1 MSLDKAEILRR
12 WHQESHEALR
22 AKLPA
27 DISFMGL
34 QLHVT
39 EDVFPV
45 PDSAAG
51 DPYHQAVA
59 SEVGPG
65 LRVLD
70 MGTGSGVSALLA
82 ARAGSE
88 VVAVDVNPEAVE
100 CARANAE
107 RNGLAAQITFVH
119 GDLFQGV
126 EGDFDLIIF
135 DPPFRWF
142 EPRDLLERSHADAE
156 YRTLTRFMAEAP
168 GRLRSGGR
176 IVMNFGTSGDF
187 EYFRELI
194 DQSGLSADMTRYGEA
209 TKFGFTAEY
218 YVIRL
223 SKPSVS
229 PVVQGSVGSDAFDV
243 WRQRREAEGA
253 SVTLIDLYRLV
264 AEPRGLAPHDLPLD
278 ERTALRDRALPVM
291 WPGYQAP
298 PGSER
303 AERDPIEIVSYD
315 SAWPARFQSWRDRLA
330 AALGA
335 TAERIEHVG
344 STAVPGLAAK
354 PVIDI
359 QVSVPDPE
367 FESSYA
373 PMIEGLGVQLRS
385 RDQLHRFFRPFS
397 GLPREVQIHV
407 CATGSAWERRHLL
420 FRDFL
425 RSSRAARDEYL
436 TAKLEAAKEWRDDR
450 VAYADAKTEVIK
462 VLMVQAEKWALET
475 GWRA

>member
-1 MSLDKAEILRR
+1 M
-12 WHQESHEALR
+12 
-22 AKLPA
+22 LPA
-27 DISFMGL
+27 DVSFMGL
-34 QLHVT
+34 QLHVM
-39 EDVFPV
+39 EDVFPIDESV
-45 PDSAAG
+45 DG

-59 SEVGPG
+59 SEVRPG

-88 VVAVDVNPEAVE
+88 VVAVDVNPKAVE

-107 RNGLAAQITFVH
+107 RNGLSAQIALVH

-156 YRTLTRFMAEAP
+156 YRTLTRFMVEAP
-168 GRLRSGGR
+168 GRLRAGGR

-187 EYFRELI
+187 EYLRELI
-194 DQSGLSADMTRYGEA
+194 DHSGLSADITRYGEA

-223 SKPSVS
+223 SKPSLN
-229 PVVQGSVGSDAFDV
+229 PVARNAAGLDPFDV

-253 SVTLIDLYRLV
+253 PVTLIDLYRLV
-264 AEPRGLAPHDLPLD
+264 ADQRGIAPDELPLD
-278 ERTALRDRALPVM
+278 ERAGLRDRALPVM

-303 AERDPIEIVSYD
+303 TERDPIEIVPYD
-315 SAWPARFQSWRDRLA
+315 SAWPERFRSWRDRLA

-335 TAERIEHVG
+335 AAERIEHVG

-359 QVSVPDPE
+359 QVSVAEPE
-367 FESSYA
+367 LEGSYA

-385 RDQLHRFFRPFS
+385 RDHLHRFFRPFS
-397 GLPREVQIHV
+397 GLPREVQVHV
-407 CATGSAWERRHLL
+407 CANGSAWERRHLL
-420 FRDFL
+420 FRDYL
-425 RSSRAARDEYL
+425 RSNGEAREKYL
-436 TAKLEAAKEWRDDR
+436 TAKLEAAQQWRDDR
-450 VAYADAKTEVIK
+450 VAYADAKTEVINRI
-462 VLMVQAEKWALET
+462 MDQAETWALDT
-475 GWRA
+475 GWRP

>member
-1 MSLDKAEILRR
+1 MSPEQVEVLRR
-12 WHQESHEALR
+12 WHEASHAALR
-22 AKLPA
+22 AMLPA
-27 DISFMGL
+27 DVSFMGL
-34 QLHVT
+34 QLQIT
-39 EDVFPV
+39 EDVFPIDESV
-45 PDSAAG
+45 EG

-59 SEVGPG
+59 KEVGPG

-70 MGTGSGVSALLA
+70 MGTGCGVSALLA
-82 ARAGSE
+82 AQTGSE
-88 VVAVDVNPEAVE
+88 VVATDVNPKAVE

-142 EPRDLLERSHADAE
+142 EPRDILERSHADAE
-156 YRTLTRFMAEAP
+156 YRTLTRFMVEAP
-168 GRLRSGGR
+168 RRLRTGGR

-187 EYFRELI
+187 EYLRELI
-194 DQSGLSADMTRYGEA
+194 DHSGLSVHITRYGEA

-223 SKPSVS
+223 SKPSANPDEPGAPS
-229 PVVQGSVGSDAFDV
+229 SDPFHV
-243 WRQRREAEGA
+243 WRSRREAEGPP
-253 SVTLIDLYRLV
+253 VTLIDLYRLV
-264 AEPRGLAPHDLPLD
+264 AEPRGLAPHELPLD

-298 PGSER
+298 AGSER
-303 AERDPIEIVSYD
+303 AERDPIEIVPYD

-330 AALGA
+330 TALGA
-335 TAERIEHVG
+335 IAERIEHVG

-359 QVSVPDPE
+359 QVSVADPE
-367 FESSYA
+367 LESSYA
-373 PMIEGLGVQLRS
+373 PMVEGLGVQLRS
-385 RDQLHRFFRPFS
+385 RDHLHRFFRPFS
-397 GLPREVQIHV
+397 GLPREVQVHV

-420 FRDFL
+420 FRDYL
-425 RSSRAARDEYL
+425 RSDGSARDKYL
-436 TAKLEAAKEWRDDR
+436 TAKLETAQQWRDDR
-450 VAYADAKTEVIK
+450 VAYADAKTEVINRI
-462 VLMVQAEKWALET
+462 MDQAETWAIAT
-475 GWRA
+475 GWRP

>member
-1 MSLDKAEILRR
+1 MSSEQAEILRR
-12 WHQESHEALR
+12 WHEEAHAALR
-22 AKLPA
+22 ARLPA

-34 QLHVT
+34 ELHVP

-51 DPYHQAVA
+51 DPYHQAVDK
-59 SEVGPG
+59 EVRPG

-70 MGTGSGVSALLA
+70 MGTGCGVSALLA

-88 VVAVDVNPEAVE
+88 VVAVDVNPKAVE

-119 GDLFQGV
+119 GDLFQRV

-142 EPRDLLERSHADAE
+142 EPRDLLEQSHADAE

-168 GRLRSGGR
+168 GRLRADGR
-176 IVMNFGTSGDF
+176 IVINFGTSGDF
-187 EYFRELI
+187 KYLRELI
-194 DQSGLSADMTRYGEA
+194 DHSGLTTEVTKYGEA

-223 SKPSVS
+223 SKPVMD
-229 PVVQGSVGSDAFDV
+229 PVAQDTASSDPFEV
-243 WRQRREAEGA
+243 WRQRRKAQGA
-253 SVTLIDLYRLV
+253 NVTLIDLYQLV
-264 AEPRGLAPHDLPLD
+264 ALPRGIAPNELPLD
-278 ERTALRDRALPVM
+278 ERATLRDRALPVM
-291 WPGYQAP
+291 WPDYQAP

-303 AERDPIEIVSYD
+303 AEHDPIEIVNYD
-315 SAWPARFQSWRDRLA
+315 SAWPSRFRSWRDRLA

-335 TAERIEHVG
+335 TANRIEHVG

-359 QVSVPDPE
+359 QISVADPE
-367 FESSYA
+367 LESSYA

-385 RDQLHRFFRPFS
+385 RDRLHRFFRPFS
-397 GLPREVQIHV
+397 HLPREVQIHV
-407 CATGSAWERRHLL
+407 CASGSAWERSHLL
-420 FRDFL
+420 FRDYL
-425 RSSRAARDEYL
+425 RSNRAARDKYVS
-436 TAKLEAAKEWRDDR
+436 AKLEAAKQWRDDR
-450 VAYADAKTEVIK
+450 VAYADAKTEVINRI
-462 VLMVQAEKWALET
+462 MDQAETWAFDA
-475 GWRA
+475 GWRP

>member
-1 MSLDKAEILRR
+1 MKRLGSSGRESRLWQDDSLAVAEQYRPRMSSEQAEILRR
-12 WHQESHEALR
+12 WHEESHAALR
-22 AKLPA
+22 ARLPA

-34 QLHVT
+34 ELHVP

-45 PDSAAG
+45 PESAAG
-51 DPYHQAVA
+51 DPYHQAAAKDVR
-59 SEVGPG
+59 PG

-70 MGTGSGVSALLA
+70 MGTGCGVSALLA

-88 VVAVDVNPEAVE
+88 VVAADVNPKAVE

-107 RNGLAAQITFVH
+107 RNGLTAQITFVH

-168 GRLRSGGR
+168 GRLRAGGW

-187 EYFRELI
+187 EYLRELI
-194 DQSGLSADMTRYGEA
+194 DHSGLSADITRYGEA

-223 SKPSVS
+223 SKPVMH
-229 PVVQGSVGSDAFDV
+229 PVAQDTASSDPFEV
-243 WRQRREAEGA
+243 WRQRREAQGA
-253 SVTLIDLYRLV
+253 KVTLIDLYRLV
-264 AEPRGLAPHDLPLD
+264 AQPRGLAPDELPLD
-278 ERTALRDRALPVM
+278 ERATLRDRALPVM

-303 AERDPIEIVSYD
+303 AERDPIEIVNYD
-315 SAWPARFQSWRDRLA
+315 SAWPSRFRSWRDRLA

-335 TAERIEHVG
+335 TAKRIEHVG

-359 QVSVPDPE
+359 QISVADPE
-367 FESSYA
+367 LESSYA

-385 RDQLHRFFRPFS
+385 RDHLHRFFRPSLICRAKSRSTFVHPGAHGNGGTFS
-397 GLPREVQIHV
+397 FAI
-407 CATGSAWERRHLL
+407 T
-420 FRDFL
+420 
-425 RSSRAARDEYL
+425 
-436 TAKLEAAKEWRDDR
+436 
-450 VAYADAKTEVIK
+450 
-462 VLMVQAEKWALET
+462 
-475 GWRA
+475 